1 MKPLVIAIVL
11 GIQLNAY
18 AQIHTN
24 PGGGPNPYGEI
35 QHPCS
40 NLDPVVFVFERV
52 LVEDLKKRDK
62 RISSN
67 DLLSILEQQSLMD
80 SLAVLQSSSKLGKPS
95 LICTSDEKESLITIK
110 EMYLEA
116 SFNDKECQYFLK
128 VNNILQILER
138 AIQSNG
144 KN

>member
-1 MKPLVIAIVL
+1 MKLLVISIFL
-11 GIQLNAY
+11 GIQINAY

-40 NLDPVVFVFERV
+40 NVDPVVFVFERL

-67 DLLSILEQQSLMD
+67 DLLSILEQQSLED
-80 SLAVLQSSSKLGKPS
+80 SLAILQNSSQLGKPS
-95 LICTSDEKESLITIK
+95 FNCTSDEKESLITIK

-116 SFNDKECQYFLK
+116 SLNDKECKYFLEVSK
-128 VNNILQILER
+128 TIHILEK

-144 KN
+144 KK